1 MSFESC
7 GLIPKDMP
15 PITFLPGVNEESF
28 DLEELKILY
37 EIHSEEKKQMIA
49 FHQSRY
55 IASLEEKAEVEATS
69 RSSSRR
75 HDDGNKE
82 DLKINTR
89 SKKRERESDN
99 QENDDLPDDK
109 STTADSLWSSFE
121 CRKKLKAKE
130 KELSSSSAARDFIQE
145 CNEYQEYL
153 SSFSSSSDDSR

>member
-49 FHQSRY
+49 FHQARY

-75 HDDGNKE
+75 HDERNKE